1 MTDVQGLSRRG
12 FLSRSAVVG
21 AGVLLAGSVD
31 GLLSAPNGLAQ
42 PGPPAGP
49 GGPGYGPVVPDPAK
63 RLSLP
68 QGFRYTVVSEAG
80 VTKLDSGQPSPT
92 NSDGMGAFR
101 GPGNSSILVQNHELR
116 GARALAPLAVPPIAG
131 FTYDPG
137 APGGTTTVRA
147 DKDGARQGEVV
158 SLAGTSTN
166 CAGGITPW
174 DTWLSCEET
183 EDRAG
188 ANGFTKDHGY
198 VFEVDPVDQDANRD
212 PQPIRALGRFAHEA
226 VAVDPKSSQMYLTE
240 DAAAPNGLLYRWT
253 PPARF
258 RGGKRA
264 LRTLGPTDGA
274 YEAMLCRDAAGNP
287 VDDLSRATQVGTV
300 YGVSWTAVPDRD
312 ARTVPTR
319 LQLNPPQVTR
329 GRKLEGCWWGDGGAY
344 VVTSFARAESPVPH
358 DGQVWFHDTRAQ
370 TLRLVLRFGVNP
382 NPDQDGTNYDGP
394 DNITVSPWGGVIIA
408 EDGEGVQHLVG
419 ATARGET
426 FTMARNDRN
435 TNEMAG
441 PVFSADRRILFANLY
456 EPGTLYAI
464 TGPWRPTR

>member
-12 FLSRSAVVG
+12 FLSRSATVG

-42 PGPPAGP
+42 PGPAGP
-49 GGPGYGPVVPDPAK
+49 GGPGYGPVVPDPAR

-68 QGFRYTVVSEAG
+68 QGFWYTIVSEAG
-80 VTKLDSGQPSPT
+80 VTELDSGEPSPT

-101 GPGNSSILVQNHELR
+101 GPGNSTLLVQNHELR
-116 GARALAPLAVPPIAG
+116 GARATAGPLVVPTPAG
-131 FTYDPG
+131 LTYDPA

-147 DKDGARQGEVV
+147 DRDGRRQGEVV

-183 EDRAG
+183 EDLAG
-188 ANGFTKDHGY
+188 VNGFTKDHGY
-198 VFEVDPVDQDANRD
+198 VFEVDPVDQNANRD

-226 VAVDPKSSQMYLTE
+226 VAVDPREGRMYLTE

-264 LRTLGPTDGA
+264 LRTLGATDGA
-274 YEAMLCRDAAGNP
+274 FEAMLCRDPAGNP
-287 VDDLSRATQVGTV
+287 VDDLSRATQVGTT
-300 YGVSWTAVPDRD
+300 YLVSWTAVPDRD
-312 ARTVPTR
+312 ARVLSTR
-319 LQLNPPQVTR
+319 RQLNPPQVTR
-329 GRKLEGCWWGDGGAY
+329 GRKLEGAWWGDGGAY
-344 VVTSFARAESPVPH
+344 IVTSFARAESPVPH
-358 DGQVWFHDTRAQ
+358 DGQVWFHDPRRNTL
-370 TLRLVLRFGVNP
+370 TLRLRFGVNP
-382 NPDQDGTNYDGP
+382 NPDQDGANFDGP

-408 EDGEGVQHLVG
+408 EDGEAVQHLVG
-419 ATARGET
+419 ATERGET
-426 FTMARNDRN
+426 FTMARNDLN

-464 TGPWRPTR
+464 TGPWRPVR